1 MCKKYAAKHLIPGW
15 MDVVSSLFT
24 GINMCKLYNCVQLR
38 DAKKSFQ
45 NVMVSDYILHIY
57 SIHVYRGFFHMQP
70 KNIGGGGEY
79 IMIIVYAYCTIFK
92 NTDHR
97 G

>member
-1 MCKKYAAKHLIPGW
+1 
-15 MDVVSSLFT
+15 
-24 GINMCKLYNCVQLR
+24 
-38 DAKKSFQ
+38 
-45 NVMVSDYILHIY
+45 
-57 SIHVYRGFFHMQP
+57 MQP

>member
-1 MCKKYAAKHLIPGW
+1 M
-15 MDVVSSLFT
+15 
-24 GINMCKLYNCVQLR
+24 Q
-38 DAKKSFQ
+38 KKSFQ